1 LFPQAQLTQPSPSR
15 AAMFVACHNYPQLA
29 QRFLGWS
36 AAQFMVP
43 HMIAFILIG
52 SLVFTSFMTPAL
64 ADECA
69 EKACINVYTENNQII
84 IEAKRGSTSAKK
96 SIAQAPKKP
105 SVKPKPKPTV
115 RPLFFPPVPAKA
127 VVKRPYIKRTYK
139 PRVKKSTT
147 TVNLSD
153 RLTKLVPTAGVA
165 YQPGFEPLVK
175 TDVYF
180 WCDLPTVFQ
189 SRVDIIGE
197 IVDVALRPSFTWSF
211 GDGSVFTTTENGGP
225 YPNGPIK
232 HSYAKPGSYVVT
244 LLTTWNGSYTHNSQV
259 RAVTGTVKKI
269 SVAAI
274 TVVQG
279 PTHFTTSKGK

>member
-1 LFPQAQLTQPSPSR
+1 
-15 AAMFVACHNYPQLA
+15 
-29 QRFLGWS
+29 
-36 AAQFMVP
+36 MVP

-52 SLVFTSFMTPAL
+52 SLVFTSLMTPAQ
-64 ADECA
+64 ADNCA
-69 EKACINVYTENNQII
+69 EKACITVYTENDQII
-84 IEAKRGSTSAKK
+84 IEAKRGNTTVKK
-96 SIAQAPKKP
+96 SITQAPKKP
-105 SVKPKPKPTV
+105 VVKPTPKPTA
-115 RPLFFPPVPAKA
+115 RPLFFPPAPVKVIVPKPI
-127 VVKRPYIKRTYK
+127 VKRTYK

-165 YQPGFEPLVK
+165 YQPEFEPLVK

-180 WCDLPTVFQ
+180 WCDLPTLFQ

-197 IVDVALRPSFTWSF
+197 IVDVTLRPSFTWSF
-211 GDGSVFTTTENGGP
+211 GDGSVYATTENGAP
-225 YPNGPIK
+225 YPNGTIR
-232 HSYAKPGSYVVT
+232 HSYARAGSYVVT
-244 LLTTWNGSYTHNSQV
+244 LLTTWNGSYTHNAQV

-279 PTHFTTSKGK
+279 PTHFITNKG